1 MSRERALLIFV
12 GAGMFY
18 VSGWQFHCAIQH
30 PDSPTLWATLG
41 VAMFTASMGHAL
53 VRMSTDLTTKP

>member
-1 MSRERALLIFV
+1 MSRYRALMIFV

-18 VSGWQFHCAIQH
+18 ASGWQFHDAIQH

-41 VAMFTASMGHAL
+41 AAMFMASMGHAL
-53 VRMSTDLTTKP
+53 VRMSTDITTKP